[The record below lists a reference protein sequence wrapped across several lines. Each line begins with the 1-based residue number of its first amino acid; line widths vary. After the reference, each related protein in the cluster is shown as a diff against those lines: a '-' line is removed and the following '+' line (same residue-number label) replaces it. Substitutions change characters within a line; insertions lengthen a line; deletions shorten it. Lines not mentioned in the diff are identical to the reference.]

1 MLGAN
6 NIAHKHDV
14 VCISE
19 SYLDSTAP
27 LDDNSLSLNG
37 YNLTCTD
44 HPDDVKRGGVCMYNK
59 ENLFLKI
66 TSTSYLDQ
74 SLLSEVT
81 CQNRKGYIAII
92 IAYQVSHVMQGS
104 T

>member
-1 MLGAN
+1 
-6 NIAHKHDV
+6 
-14 VCISE
+14 
-19 SYLDSTAP
+19 
-27 LDDNSLSLNG
+27 
-37 YNLTCTD
+37 
-44 HPDDVKRGGVCMYNK
+44 MYNK